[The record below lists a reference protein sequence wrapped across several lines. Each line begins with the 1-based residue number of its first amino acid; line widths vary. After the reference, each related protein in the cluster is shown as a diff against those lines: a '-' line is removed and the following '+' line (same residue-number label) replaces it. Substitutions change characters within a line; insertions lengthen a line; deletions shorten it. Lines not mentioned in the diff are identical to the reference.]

1 MHALYQC
8 LPPAHPI
15 RLVTTVVPFCRQET
29 EAGKGKHVACT
40 QDLHPDQPGSEASAL
55 AYLLSSRGN
64 QGLLIENMSLGPVRH
79 FI

>member
-15 RLVTTVVPFCRQET
+15 SLVTTVVPFCRPET
-29 EAGKGKHVACT
+29 EAGKGKRVACT

-55 AYLLSSRGN
+55 ACDAALPPPYSPLMGIRD
-64 QGLLIENMSLGPVRH
+64 
-79 FI
+79 F